1 MLKELIFNKDVKT
14 LSKTLFN
21 VILTPKQRE
30 LVRTI
35 AYKEHKR
42 IITNAM
48 TRYGKS
54 MSISVAVLLYI
65 LFNENKKIKI
75 IAPTYPQARIIMNY
89 MADYLS
95 KTDILVNLIEY
106 EATGAD
112 RLKKE
117 VTKSRITFKNGC
129 ELMILSAEGKASRI
143 MGFGGD
149 LIICVPYDTIIST
162 DKGNLKIG
170 DIVTKKIK
178 CNVVSYNV
186 KKDILELKEIDEYF
200 SNGKKENIEIKTD
213 SGSLTCT
220 NNHPVFVVGKG
231 FVNAEDVK
239 INDKLMCLSKDLNI
253 LNGVNIVNDCKMRSL
268 WNYILQKTKPR
279 KKSQSKHLQFEMS
292 RNNVFKGS
300 KQESNY
306 TLQEMRKTN
315 KNKAKSIKKVSK
327 QFLFNKLQSR
337 ILFWKKKCCIQR
349 KNNKELCNVQQGN
362 EINSSKRK
370 YNVLQHGLQKQSTFI
385 KYDGRKK
392 PSLEKWNWKRT
403 ISLFVYKKIKIINK
417 TKIQK
422 YMSYLWK
429 TIFSRISC
437 YTPHKLQQKRHQTRE
452 FNPFM
457 FKLPR
462 KNKLQQGLLETKT
475 VKEIKK
481 NDVKDVFNISVKDN
495 NNYFADSFLVHNCD
509 ESCLIPLEVYQERIS
524 RMLGDDSESMLVE
537 IGNPFDKNNQFYQH
551 WTDPNFFKIHVDWK
565 MALAEGRVTQEFIDE
580 QKLNLTALQF
590 RILYEADFPDEATD
604 QLFPEKALKKMI
616 YLPERDEPH
625 FLKHPCTK
633 RKLGVDIARFGL
645 DLTVLITIEHR
656 GGIDYITDIIYYE
669 KQDTMVTVGKIKNLH
684 EKMFF
689 DAINIDEPGIGEGP
703 FDRLKEVIT
712 NSSVI
717 PFVGGSE
724 TPQEKEKYLNCKAFW
739 YLQLVKSASDGTV
752 KILNHVDRSRLLMEL
767 RELRYDFDS
776 RGRVR
781 IIKDKN
787 KKSPDFADA
796 LNIGMFEGNDFFIE
810 FV

>member
-21 VILTPKQRE
+21 VILTSKQEE

-42 IITNAM
+42 IIANAM

-95 KTDILVNLIEY
+95 RTDILVNLIEY
-106 EATGAD
+106 EASGAD

-129 ELMILSAEGKASRI
+129 ELMILSAEGKAARI

-149 LIICVPYDTIIST
+149 LV
-162 DKGNLKIG
+162 
-170 DIVTKKIK
+170 
-178 CNVVSYNV
+178 
-186 KKDILELKEIDEYF
+186 IL
-200 SNGKKENIEIKTD
+200 
-213 SGSLTCT
+213 
-220 NNHPVFVVGKG
+220 
-231 FVNAEDVK
+231 
-239 INDKLMCLSKDLNI
+239 
-253 LNGVNIVNDCKMRSL
+253 
-268 WNYILQKTKPR
+268 
-279 KKSQSKHLQFEMS
+279 
-292 RNNVFKGS
+292 
-300 KQESNY
+300 
-306 TLQEMRKTN
+306 
-315 KNKAKSIKKVSK
+315 
-327 QFLFNKLQSR
+327 
-337 ILFWKKKCCIQR
+337 
-349 KNNKELCNVQQGN
+349 
-362 EINSSKRK
+362 
-370 YNVLQHGLQKQSTFI
+370 
-385 KYDGRKK
+385 
-392 PSLEKWNWKRT
+392 
-403 ISLFVYKKIKIINK
+403 
-417 TKIQK
+417 
-422 YMSYLWK
+422 
-429 TIFSRISC
+429 
-437 YTPHKLQQKRHQTRE
+437 
-452 FNPFM
+452 
-457 FKLPR
+457 
-462 KNKLQQGLLETKT
+462 
-475 VKEIKK
+475 
-481 NDVKDVFNISVKDN
+481 
-495 NNYFADSFLVHNCD
+495 D
-509 ESCLIPLEVYQERIS
+509 ESCLVPLEVYQERIS
-524 RMLGDDSESMLVE
+524 RMLGDDPDSMLVE

-551 WTDPNFFKIHVDWK
+551 WTDPKFFKIHVDWRT
-565 MALAEGRVTQEFIDE
+565 ALAEGRVTKEFIEE
-580 QKLNLTALQF
+580 QKLNLTSLQF

-625 FLKHPCTK
+625 FMKHPCTV

-645 DLTVLITIEHR
+645 DLTVLITIEFR
-656 GGIDYITDIIYYE
+656 GGIYYITDIIYYE

-684 EKMFF
+684 EKTFF
-689 DAINIDEPGIGEGP
+689 DAINVDEPGLGGGP

-717 PFVGGSE
+717 PFVGGSD

-739 YLQLVKSASDGTV
+739 YLQLVKNASDGKV
-752 KILNHVDRSRLLMEL
+752 KILNHPNRSRLLMEL

-781 IIKDKN
+781 IIKEKT

-796 LNIGMFEGNDFFIE
+796 LNIGMFEGNDFFVE